1 MSGLRAFPPPA
12 AGEGGSRS
20 ESGEGSDDAGQGAT
34 IAPST
39 TVARPLSRPSLM
51 RGPPTPAEG
60 GGTAHAPQS
69 ILLRPGADLAGFRD
83 AARRLVAQGV
93 PPEAVTWSV
102 TDSPGLFGAE
112 TAQGPA
118 GPLALPKAVAG
129 LIPQVIPHRD
139 PERYGLLY
147 ALIWRVCR
155 GERHLMEV
163 GSDPLVHR
171 LHRMAKAIGRDL
183 HKMHA
188 FLRFRRAEDSGGE
201 HFVAWFEPDHHI
213 LEAAAPFFVARFR
226 GMRWSIL
233 TPDGSAHWDTE
244 TLAFGPPGDR
254 AALPEGDGF
263 EAGWQTYY
271 ESTFNPARTNLKAM
285 RAEMPKKYWRNM
297 PETAAIPALVRA
309 AAGRTE
315 AMIEREPTLPTRREP
330 ARAVAAMA
338 DQDPKSLDALN
349 AIIKR
354 TEPLVPGATQAV
366 LGEGPVGATVAF
378 VGEQPGDQED
388 RQGRPFV
395 GPAGQLLS
403 RAMAEAGIDREASY
417 LTNAVKHFKFEERGK
432 RRIHQKPTA
441 GEVSHY
447 RWWLDRELDFVAP
460 KLVVALGAT
469 AVLALTGK
477 AVPITRARGPFRF
490 DRLDNRFQGFI
501 TVHPS
506 YLLRLPDEAKAEAYA
521 AFVDDLRRV
530 EELGRELA
538 A

>member
-1 MSGLRAFPPPA
+1 MP
-12 AGEGGSRS
+12 AGE
-20 ESGEGSDDAGQGAT
+20 
-34 IAPST
+34 
-39 TVARPLSRPSLM
+39 VARPLLD
-51 RGPPTPAEG
+51 PAEKG
-60 GGTAHAPQS
+60 EDQPRS
-69 ILLRPGADLAGFRD
+69 RDVLLRPGADLDGFRG
-83 AARRLVAQGV
+83 AVRSLVAQGV
-93 PPEAVTWSV
+93 PPEAVSWSV
-102 TDSPGLFGAE
+102 ANAPGLFGAE
-112 TAQGPA
+112 ADHATGA
-118 GPLALPKAVAG
+118 PLALPRAVAA

-147 ALIWRVCR
+147 ALIWRVCH

-188 FLRFRRAEDSGGE
+188 FLRFRRAEDREGE
-201 HFVAWFEPDHHI
+201 RYVAWFEPDHHI

-233 TPDGSAHWDTE
+233 TPDGSAHWDTQAL
-244 TLAFGPPGDR
+244 TYGPPGDR
-254 AALPEGDGF
+254 AQLPEGDGF

-271 ESTFNPARTNLKAM
+271 ESTFNPARTNLRAM

-315 AMIEREPTLPTRREP
+315 AMIEREPTMPKRREP

-338 DQDPKSLDALN
+338 DQDPKSLDELN
-349 AIIKR
+349 AIIRR

-366 LGEGPVGATVAF
+366 LGEGPVGATIAF

-403 RAMAEAGIDREASY
+403 RAMAEAGIDRRASY

-447 RWWLDRELDFVAP
+447 RWWLDRELEFVGP

-477 AVPITRARGPFRF
+477 AIPITRARGPFRF

-506 YLLRLPDEAKAEAYA
+506 YLLRLPEEAKAEAYA

-530 EELGRELA
+530 EALGRELA